1 MKIRNGY
8 VSNSSSSSWVV
19 LDSLKGI
26 HEVEATQE
34 EIFSNYEAKKGEVY
48 KWYVCNHPM
57 EVDIINSFN
66 KNITFIE
73 IHSLLRDG
81 KTLQDI
87 IFSDDDVVEDMS
99 SIEDEIIDE
108 MTRLGIS
115 ERQYLKKYCEMNN
128 SSKEM
133 REKDF
138 LYNLIKGY

>member
-26 HEVEATQE
+26 NEVEAIQE
-34 EIFSNYEAKKGEVY
+34 EISSNYEAKKGEVY
-48 KWYVCNHPM
+48 KWYVCNHPK

-66 KNITFIE
+66 KDITFIE

-81 KTLQDI
+81 ETLQDI
-87 IFSDDDVVEDMS
+87 LFSDDVFIEDMS

-115 ERQYLKKYCEMNN
+115 EKQHLKNYCEMNN
-128 SSKEM
+128 LSKELD
-133 REKDF
+133 ETTF
-138 LYNLIKGY
+138 LYNFIKG

>member
-1 MKIRNGY
+1 M
-8 VSNSSSSSWVV
+8 
-19 LDSLKGI
+19 